1 MKKNP
6 MDKNNL
12 GDNLP
17 SRNNTKGENPKIT
30 RASGAPVENNQDSM
44 TAGRRGPIVF
54 EDTWLF
60 EKNAHFNREV
70 IPERRMHAK
79 GSGAFGTFT
88 VTNDISKYTKAK
100 IFSKVGKK
108 TEMFARFSLVAGERG
123 FADADRDIRG
133 FALKFYT
140 EEGNWD
146 LVGNNTPVFF
156 FRDPMKFIDLNR
168 VVKRDPKNN
177 MRSPNSNWD
186 FWSSLPESLLQVTIT
201 MSDRGIPSSYR
212 YMHGFGSHTYSLIN
226 EDNERTWVK
235 FHFRS
240 QQGIQNLTDQEA
252 EKVKGMDPDSHQRDL
267 FEAIEKKKYPKW
279 KMYIQ
284 VMSEDEANN
293 MEVNPFDL
301 TKMWL
306 KKDHPFI
313 EVGEFEL
320 NKNPENYFQD
330 VEQSAFSPGNNVP
343 GISFSPDRML
353 QSRILMYGDAQRYRL
368 GINHNQIPV
377 NSPKGMNKKDYHP
390 WHRDGLMRVDGNL
403 GGENHYEPNSYGNW
417 EEDPR
422 GYEPKQDGGDVYRY
436 DYRKEDQDYYTQPGM
451 LYRAMTDDQKEVLC
465 ENTARHMKD
474 TTLQI
479 KHRWINHCYQADKDY
494 GERLAKV
501 LEIDINDVDLELSKR
516 DSRQA
521 NYKANNAHKE
531 LDKPSKDLS
540 MKEWEEIKTDYDP
553 KKFIKPED
561 DPYLL

>member
-1 MKKNP
+1 
-6 MDKNNL
+6 
-12 GDNLP
+12 
-17 SRNNTKGENPKIT
+17 
-30 RASGAPVENNQDSM
+30 
-44 TAGRRGPIVF
+44 
-54 EDTWLF
+54 
-60 EKNAHFNREV
+60 
-70 IPERRMHAK
+70 
-79 GSGAFGTFT
+79 
-88 VTNDISKYTKAK
+88 
-100 IFSKVGKK
+100 
-108 TEMFARFSLVAGERG
+108 
-123 FADADRDIRG
+123 
-133 FALKFYT
+133 
-140 EEGNWD
+140 
-146 LVGNNTPVFF
+146 
-156 FRDPMKFIDLNR
+156 
-168 VVKRDPKNN
+168 
-177 MRSPNSNWD
+177 
-186 FWSSLPESLLQVTIT
+186 
-201 MSDRGIPSSYR
+201 
-212 YMHGFGSHTYSLIN
+212 
-226 EDNERTWVK
+226 
-235 FHFRS
+235 
-240 QQGIQNLTDQEA
+240 
-252 EKVKGMDPDSHQRDL
+252 MDPDSHQRDL

-390 WHRDGLMRVDGNL
+390 WHRDGLMRIDGNL

-540 MKEWEEIKTDYDP
+540 MKEWKEIKTDYDP

>member
-88 VTNDISKYTKAK
+88 VTNDISKYSKAK

-422 GYEPKQDGGDVYRY
+422 GYEPKQNGGDVYRY

-501 LEIDINDVDLELSKR
+501 LEIDINDVDLELSKGI
-516 DSRQA
+516 Q
-521 NYKANNAHKE
+521 
-531 LDKPSKDLS
+531 DKQI
-540 MKEWEEIKTDYDP
+540 IKQTML
-553 KKFIKPED
+553 IKNWINLAKIYP
-561 DPYLL
+561 

>member
-330 VEQSAFSPGNNVP
+330 VEQSAFSP
-343 GISFSPDRML
+343 
-353 QSRILMYGDAQRYRL
+353 
-368 GINHNQIPV
+368 
-377 NSPKGMNKKDYHP
+377 
-390 WHRDGLMRVDGNL
+390 
-403 GGENHYEPNSYGNW
+403 
-417 EEDPR
+417 
-422 GYEPKQDGGDVYRY
+422 
-436 DYRKEDQDYYTQPGM
+436 
-451 LYRAMTDDQKEVLC
+451 
-465 ENTARHMKD
+465 
-474 TTLQI
+474 
-479 KHRWINHCYQADKDY
+479 
-494 GERLAKV
+494 
-501 LEIDINDVDLELSKR
+501 
-516 DSRQA
+516 
-521 NYKANNAHKE
+521 
-531 LDKPSKDLS
+531 
-540 MKEWEEIKTDYDP
+540 
-553 KKFIKPED
+553 
-561 DPYLL
+561 

>member
-368 GINHNQIPV
+368 GVNHNQIPV

-390 WHRDGLMRVDGNL
+390 WHRDGLMRIDGNL

-422 GYEPKQDGGDVYRY
+422 GYEPKQKGGDVYRY

>member
-17 SRNNTKGENPKIT
+17 SRNNTKGENPKMT

-168 VVKRDPKNN
+168 IVKRDPKNN

-368 GINHNQIPV
+368 GVNHNQIPV

-390 WHRDGLMRVDGNL
+390 WHRDGLMRIDGNL

-417 EEDPR
+417 EEDPK
-422 GYEPKQDGGDVYRY
+422 GYEPKQNGGDVYRY

-494 GERLAKV
+494 GERLAKI

>member
-201 MSDRGIPSSYR
+201 ISDRGIPSSYR

-390 WHRDGLMRVDGNL
+390 WHRDGLMRIDGNL

-540 MKEWEEIKTDYDP
+540 MKEWKEIKTDYDP

>member
-6 MDKNNL
+6 MDKNDL

-390 WHRDGLMRVDGNL
+390 WHRDGLMRIDGNL

>member
-390 WHRDGLMRVDGNL
+390 WHRDGLMRIDGNL

-540 MKEWEEIKTDYDP
+540 MKEWKEIKTDYDP

>member
-156 FRDPMKFIDLNR
+156 FRDPMKFIDLNH

-390 WHRDGLMRVDGNL
+390 WHRDGLMRIDGNL